1 MGLNDI
7 LKQLYACLPE
17 TPFSSDASLS
27 ASTSNDGGAEDRI
40 SALPDDLL
48 RNVVS
53 RLTVKDAARTA
64 VLSSRWNGIWTTTPL
79 VLEDRYLLIQP
90 PAGDRSALP
99 AAVSRVLA
107 SHPGPFRWVNL
118 SCSFMDNQEEALA
131 NWLRLFADKGVDTL
145 VLVNCPWPL
154 DVALPESILRCSS
167 LRRLYL
173 GVWLFPDTSR
183 PTVPPRGPD
192 VFPHLQELGICH
204 TIMRERDVEYLLAC
218 SPELK
223 IFALILSYGFP
234 ERVPITSHS
243 LCCLLLWFTMA
254 EELDIVSAPSLQRLI
269 LFWPHRGRTTRVKI
283 GYAPK
288 LSVLGYLDTADH
300 VLQIGNTIIKAGV
313 TNVTPNA
320 VVPSVKVLA
329 LNVDFRVAE
338 EVKTLLSFLRCFPQ
352 VETLHLK
359 SNNGGTSHNEDE
371 NEDEEQDY
379 KDTSGKLSSTFWQE
393 VGPIECVESRV
404 KKVVLDQFSMGDNEI
419 EFLMLCKRRAKVMH
433 KVVLV
438 LPAGISPELLS
449 KNLGKVYPLASTK
462 CASGSCEF
470 AVHTGPRCSWNYRG
484 ASDLSLSDPFPEG
497 IVLMDRERALC

>member
-7 LKQLYACLPE
+7 LEQLYDCLPE
-17 TPFSSDASLS
+17 PHFSSDASLS

-64 VLSSRWNGIWTTTPL
+64 ALSSRWNGLWTSTPL

-107 SHPGPFRWVNL
+107 SHAGPFRWVNL
-118 SCSFMDNQEEALA
+118 SRSFMDNQEEALA
-131 NWLRLFADKGVDTL
+131 NWLRLFADKGVETL
-145 VLVNCPWPL
+145 VLVNRPWPL

-183 PTVPPRGPD
+183 PAAPPRGPD
-192 VFPHLQELGICH
+192 VFPRLQELGICH
-204 TIMRERDVEYLLAC
+204 TIMRERDLEYLLAC

-234 ERVPITSHS
+234 ERVPITSNS
-243 LCCLLLWFTMA
+243 LRCLLLW
-254 EELDIVSAPSLQRLI
+254 
-269 LFWPHRGRTTRVKI
+269 VKI

-288 LSVLGYLDTADH
+288 LTVLGYLDTADH
-300 VLQIGNTIIKAGV
+300 VLPIGNTTVKAGV
-313 TNVTPNA
+313 TNVIPNA

-352 VETLHLK
+352 VETLHVK
-359 SNNGGTSHNEDE
+359 SHNEDE

-379 KDTSGKLSSTFWQE
+379 KDTGGNLTSTFWQE

-419 EFLMLCKRRAKVMH
+419 EFLMLCKLRAKVMH

-438 LPAGISPELLS
+438 LPVEISPEALTENIWKLLP
-449 KNLGKVYPLASTK
+449 LGSTK
-462 CASGSCEF
+462 CVSGSCEF
-470 AVHTGPRCSWNYRG
+470 ALHTRPRFSCDYRG

-497 IVLMDRERALC
+497 IVLMDRERSLRR